1 MAESV
6 PSTNEQVTPAES
18 EWIWDEDVR
27 EEDEPQDLKG
37 RRFPLG
43 FLCSMAVLGVVLA
56 LVWRYAGASQLA
68 DQLWA
73 RVQSSQATAASTA
86 QAPAAQAP
94 AQTAEI
100 EALKAE
106 IGKLTAAN
114 RQLTADIS
122 ALQGQQ
128 QELARRAASPNST
141 TNLFSN
147 PALLKLQI
155 VPRALTTGSA
165 VRAPT
170 AAPPGRAEV
179 RNRPAPAAPKSSA
192 PIALAPP
199 NERP

>member
-6 PSTNEQVTPAES
+6 PSTNERVAPAES
-18 EWIWDEDVR
+18 DWVWDEDVR
-27 EEDEPQDLKG
+27 EEDAPQELKG

-73 RVQSSQATAASTA
+73 RVQSAQAASTA

-128 QELARRAASPNST
+128 QELTRRAASPNST

-165 VRAPT
+165 ARAPT

-199 NERP
+199 NDRP